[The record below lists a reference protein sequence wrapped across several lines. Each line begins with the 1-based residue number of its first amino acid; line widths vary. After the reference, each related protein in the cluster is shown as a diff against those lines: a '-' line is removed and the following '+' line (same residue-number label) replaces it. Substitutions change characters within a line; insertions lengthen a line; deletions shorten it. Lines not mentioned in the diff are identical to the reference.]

1 MNTQTQN
8 VNSVIN
14 QDIKGKFVAREV
26 YCNVNSLVE
35 YCLKQGYEDSDSPIN
50 SDELENYYSY
60 PEYYGQCAKFEGGS
74 KEERDAEIQRLK
86 ERLDELGPKGKRSET
101 PKEIEQIENEIE
113 ELENLESEPQEVY
126 EWWAVS
132 RYLYGQLKEQN
143 CVVCDCGSCYVWGRT
158 TTGQAI
164 LLDGVISRIC
174 SEMEILEGQ
183 ANDWSK

>member
-8 VNSVIN
+8 VNSVVN
-14 QDIKGKFVAREV
+14 QDIKSKFVAREV

-60 PEYYGQCAKFEGGS
+60 PEYFGTYAKFEGGS
-74 KEERDAEIQRLK
+74 EDKRNEEIERLK
-86 ERLDELGPKGKRSET
+86 EMVENNEVDFNKLGLME
-101 PKEIEQIENEIE
+101 EDIEK
-113 ELENLESEPQEVY
+113 LENLESEPQEVY

-132 RYLYGQLKEQN
+132 RYLYDKLEEKGH
-143 CVVCDCGSCYVWGRT
+143 VVCYCGSCYVWGRT

-164 LLDGVISRIC
+164 LLDGVISEIC
-174 SEMEILEGQ
+174 SDMEILEGQ
-183 ANDWSK
+183 